1 MIYEKYK
8 KYGEIIVKDLGRKKD
23 KISEDQKEEGMAM
36 DEYNKKKQRKWVRY
50 ERKHS
55 NSLWHMDWFEYEKKT
70 T

>member
-1 MIYEKYK
+1 
-8 KYGEIIVKDLGRKKD
+8 
-23 KISEDQKEEGMAM
+23 M

-55 NSLWHMDWFEYEKKT
+55 KSLWHMDWFEYEKKT